1 MRRILITGAN
11 RGLGLEFTRQL
22 TERGDYI
29 FAGCRDPKTAK
40 DLQKLVEAYP
50 NQITLLALDVIN
62 EKSIDTSVEIVH
74 SYVDSLDILINNA
87 GIYPHDEN
95 PTNLFSKTLLHSF
108 HVNSVAP
115 MIVAQRFLEL
125 LKQGENPR
133 IINISTMMGSL
144 QTKQSGGDYSYCSS
158 KAALNMLSRALA
170 FDLRMDGI
178 TVIAMHPGW
187 VQTDMGGEKAPLA
200 ASDSVRGMLKVING
214 LKEIDTGK
222 FLTWEGNEHP
232 W

>member
-11 RGLGLEFTRQL
+11 RGLGLEFTHQL
-22 TERGDYI
+22 IEKGDYI

-40 DLQKLVEAYP
+40 ELQKLSEAYS

-62 EKSIDTSVEIVH
+62 EKSIDTSVEIIH

-87 GIYPHDEN
+87 GIYPRDEN
-95 PTNLFSKTLLHSF
+95 PANLFSKTLLHSF

-125 LKQGENPR
+125 LKRGENPR

-158 KAALNMLSRALA
+158 KAALNMLSRTLA

-187 VQTDMGGEKAPLA
+187 VQTDMGGEKAPLT

-214 LKEIDTGK
+214 LKETDTGK
-222 FLTWEGNEHP
+222 FLTWEGKEHP